1 MERKRI
7 AVAGATGRV
16 GRHVVELLQQAGHE
30 AVPISRSH
38 GIDVVTG
45 DGLTD
50 AVAGAEAIVDA
61 ATGPSPD
68 EAEATAF
75 FTAATRNL
83 QAAGERA
90 GVQRAVVVSIV
101 GIDRFTGGYAAAK
114 QTHEQLWLD
123 GPIPARILRATQ
135 FHEFIEVLMQWG
147 RRENGVLHLQE
158 MRTQPVA
165 ARSVA
170 EALVALALGD
180 GAGPAMGE
188 IGGPREESLVRLATL
203 LAARQG
209 DGVRVEGF
217 IDPGDPDSV
226 LYASGASLP
235 GPAATLAGPT
245 FADWLT

>member
-114 QTHEQLWLD
+114 KTHEQLWRD

-147 RRENGVLHLQE
+147 RRENGVLRLQE

-180 GAGPAMGE
+180 GGGPAIGE
-188 IGGPREESLVRLATL
+188 IGGPREESLVELAAL
-203 LAARQG
+203 LSARQG

-217 IDPGDPDSV
+217 TDPDDHDAV
-226 LYASGASLP
+226 EYASGGALP
-235 GPAATLAGPT
+235 GPAATLTGPT
-245 FADWLT
+245 FTDWLT